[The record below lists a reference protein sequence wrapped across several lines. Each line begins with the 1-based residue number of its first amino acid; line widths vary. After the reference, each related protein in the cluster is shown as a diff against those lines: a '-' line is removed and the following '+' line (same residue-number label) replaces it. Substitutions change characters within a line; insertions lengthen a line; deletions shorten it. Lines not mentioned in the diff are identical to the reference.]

1 MFIPRSLAKRAPKAS
16 ESSAR
21 STFHS
26 STSTPAST
34 DSQPGPSNPKKRNIE
49 TDGQSTNKS
58 SNETD
63 SSSGEDSDEITSS
76 GSESGSGSDS
86 GSDSDSDGDD
96 KKQPTPT
103 LTKPSK
109 PNTDSTAVTRQAQTQ
124 SEIAARLELA
134 LSDVSLWRN
143 ESLFQ
148 RLSETQDWYLP
159 LSRLYDHP
167 LLEPRLGVSG
177 SRVPDASLVT
187 ALRTYGSD
195 AFESQIKMRAPSNAA
210 WKGKAASG
218 WVGAGGGY
226 EVRCRAWE
234 GREEG
239 WMDRLANMEEREW
252 EARMAYVEHVPA
264 TVRSV
269 WALYHYLTALARLYQ
284 PDEQSQLVQDV
295 FVPTAESTITERPVE
310 TTQRFRGQAFVVF
323 STVEIAQAFCER
335 WIWNPVETSRDAARS
350 SGSASGKWDTEDAV
364 AAATSTGFRS
374 ITKARWDQLKSE
386 YLAHQARVLKQNLKS
401 GRRPPV
407 HNGPQSAPSIPPT
420 QSQTPIPSPT
430 ALPKPPRA
438 ARPPPFPP
446 GILVFVRRLHPETNK
461 TTLKTLFGRAFPD
474 GKNDAIEYLD
484 FQKGI
489 DSAHIRFRTP
499 PDASTFVE
507 CFTSH
512 FLTQRDALDSEGE
525 PCEKE
530 VAIEAEIVSGI
541 REMNY
546 WEKVPEKV
554 RMAAVGR
561 AGLGGGGDDA
571 GGGGGDRGRRKR
583 QRRG

>member
-21 STFHS
+21 PIYNTSVSTTS
-26 STSTPAST
+26 SK

-49 TDGQSTNKS
+49 TDGQSANKS
-58 SNETD
+58 SSDTD
-63 SSSGEDSDEITSS
+63 SSSEEDSDETTSS
-76 GSESGSGSDS
+76 GSEP
-86 GSDSDSDGDD
+86 GSDSDSSSDSESDGDD
-96 KKQPTPT
+96 EKQPVPT
-103 LTKPSK
+103 LTKPPE
-109 PNTDSTAVTRQAQTQ
+109 PNNCSTSVTRQSQTQ

-134 LSDVSLWRN
+134 LSDISLWRN

-148 RLSETQDWYLP
+148 RLCETQDWYLP

-167 LLEPRLGVSG
+167 LLEPCLGASG
-177 SRVPDASLVT
+177 SRIPDASLVT
-187 ALRTYGSD
+187 ALRAYGSG

-239 WMDRLANMEEREW
+239 WMDKLANMEEREW
-252 EARMAYVEHVPA
+252 EARMVYVEHVPTA
-264 TVRSV
+264 VRSV
-269 WALYHYLTALARLYQ
+269 WALYHYLTALARPHQ

-295 FVPTAESTITERPVE
+295 FVPTAEPTITERPIE

-335 WIWNPVETSRDAARS
+335 WIWNPVETSRGAARS
-350 SGSASGKWDTEDAV
+350 SGNASEKWDTEDAV
-364 AAATSTGFRS
+364 AAATSAGFRS
-374 ITKARWDQLKSE
+374 LTKARWDELKSE

-407 HNGPQSAPSIPPT
+407 HNDPRSASPIPPT
-420 QSQTPIPSPT
+420 QLQTPMPSSTP
-430 ALPKPPRA
+430 LPKPPRT

-474 GKNDAIEYLD
+474 GKSDVIEYLD

-499 PDASTFVE
+499 PNASTFVE
-507 CFTSH
+507 YFTSH
-512 FLTQRDALDSEGE
+512 SLTQRDALDSEGE
-525 PCEKE
+525 PYKKE

-554 RMAAVGR
+554 KMAAVSR
-561 AGLGGGGDDA
+561 AGLGEGGGDV
-571 GGGGGDRGRRKR
+571 GGGDRGRRKR